1 MDETVHNLEDFLHE
15 LLPDWVLGPY
25 STPFPVRGR
34 TASIHGQGRYEN
46 LGVRSIEGAP
56 VGASPRMPDGSFGKG
71 PATVVT
77 AAQAKGSVSQA

>member
-34 TASIHGQGRYEN
+34 TASIRGQGRYEN
-46 LGVRSIEGAP
+46 LGVGSIEGAP
-56 VGASPRMPDGSFGKG
+56 VGASPRMPDGLLGKG
-71 PATVVT
+71 PATMVT
-77 AAQAKGSVSQA
+77 AGQAKGSASQA